1 MSVLIRDLH
10 NKYVIDFNTTN
21 NDLVVYEYHP
31 ATFSMSEGDLV
42 YSIYATHSYKP
53 WNSGTASVISG
64 SWYDT
69 TTQTSAVSGTASKM
83 YCNSTDHQNGIIKKF
98 DSNFEVQYP
107 GRYNLQFSVQLDQ
120 ASGAGEHIYIW
131 FRKNGVDIP
140 YSASEVALQG
150 TTAESIPSWNYL
162 FDLEAGDYVNVMYSV
177 TSTNVHLK
185 AVSPTGIVP
194 GIPSVI
200 ITMWKL

>member
-10 NKYVIDFNTTN
+10 NKYIIDFNTTN

-42 YSIYATHSYKP
+42 YSIYATHSYRS
-53 WNSGTASVISG
+53 WNSGTSSVISG

-69 TTQTSAVSGTASKM
+69 TSQTTTANTPTPM
-83 YCNSTDHQNGIIKKF
+83 YCNSIDHQNGIIKKF
-98 DSNFEVQYP
+98 GSNFEVQYT
-107 GRYNLQFSVQLDQ
+107 GRYNLQFSIQLDQ
-120 ASGAGEHIYIW
+120 ASGAGEHIIIW

-140 YSASEVALQG
+140 WSASEVAIQG
-150 TTAESIPSWNYL
+150 TSAETIPSWNYL
-162 FDLEAGDYVNVMYSV
+162 FDLQAGDYVQVMYSV
-177 TSTNVHLK
+177 SNTNVFLK
-185 AVSPTGIVP
+185 HQDPNSVP